1 MIELFDFNIEKIL
14 TVFTISPGS
23 RWNRKTIKAKT
34 NMVEIINHK
43 LLLSIVLL

>member
-1 MIELFDFNIEKIL
+1 MKSSAGSKAEVISAHSRTFEIE
-14 TVFTISPGS
+14 
-23 RWNRKTIKAKT
+23 TIKAKT